1 MNFQFDEDQDA
12 LRSAARKLLTSKATL
27 EAFHKHMDQGSDY
40 DRELWALMAE
50 NGYQGIGIPEAYGGA
65 GMGYIN
71 QVVVADELGYVLAH
85 TPYTSSIVGAAEA
98 IMLAGS
104 EAQKQKYLP
113 KLASGEWIGTFAYCE
128 QNGRYDAEGV
138 TAQASGGKISGT
150 KMPVTDAA
158 CANFAVV
165 AARGAAGVSLYLV
178 DLKQSGV
185 TIEPLRSMELTRKQA
200 AVKFNGATAEL
211 PGGEGQGA
219 QLLDALYDR
228 MAILVAF
235 EQLGGAQRC
244 VEMAR
249 DYSLERYIFG
259 RPLAMY
265 QGIKHRISDMH
276 AKIELARSNCLYGAW
291 ALDSSPADIAEA
303 AALARSTLCDAY
315 EFAAQENLQVHGG
328 IGFTWEGNC
337 HMFVKRMR
345 HLEALLGGRILWRE
359 KLLKALERKVA

>member
-1 MNFQFDEDQDA
+1 
-12 LRSAARKLLTSKATL
+12 
-27 EAFHKHMDQGSDY
+27 
-40 DRELWALMAE
+40 
-50 NGYQGIGIPEAYGGA
+50 
-65 GMGYIN
+65 
-71 QVVVADELGYVLAH
+71 
-85 TPYTSSIVGAAEA
+85 
-98 IMLAGS
+98 
-104 EAQKQKYLP
+104 
-113 KLASGEWIGTFAYCE
+113 
-128 QNGRYDAEGV
+128 
-138 TAQASGGKISGT
+138 
-150 KMPVTDAA
+150 
-158 CANFAVV
+158 
-165 AARGAAGVSLYLV
+165 
-178 DLKQSGV
+178 
-185 TIEPLRSMELTRKQA
+185 
-200 AVKFNGATAEL
+200 
-211 PGGEGQGA
+211 QGA